1 MQTKGNLTP
10 VLDFNG
16 AKERIRILVFCWV
29 FFWGGVLILN
39 QMVSKHCVIMVITW
53 LKLITFRKTGP
64 WSVKLTTYIKTLFI
78 RSNCYNMPFLKSN
91 DCFSITTICMNLDS
105 KAQGGN
111 NQSLFICWTAIR
123 ISVEFTR
130 KTFQNYNDHD
140 IINLKKII
148 RIIQYHSVSNIFR
161 TSSQITTKRWVMIGT
176 IVGFVI
182 L

>member
-29 FFWGGVLILN
+29 FFWGGGVLILN

-64 WSVKLTTYIKTLFI
+64 WSVKLTTYIKTLCLYDQTAI
-78 RSNCYNMPFLKSN
+78 ICHFLKSN
-91 DCFSITTICMNLDS
+91 DCFSITTIYMNWDS
-105 KAQGGN
+105 EAQGRN

-123 ISVEFTR
+123 ISVYSSRIYE
-130 KTFQNYNDHD
+130 KD
-140 IINLKKII
+140 IFKII
-148 RIIQYHSVSNIFR
+148 TTMI
-161 TSSQITTKRWVMIGT
+161 SSIWKNH
-176 IVGFVI
+176 
-182 L
+182 